1 MRKFLPFLFAAA
13 LASSCID
20 NAYDL
25 SNVNTDDVTIGDED
39 SEYRLPLATVYVS
52 MSELNEG
59 GADIK
64 TLFDEAD
71 IWLPSP
77 LPGNAAYVDLRELQ
91 NTPETITPLLDAL
104 IDQMMDDDAKITA
117 VADLLALGEE
127 VDALQRQMAQVH
139 DDPTEY
145 EKVSAEYQKKL
156 ARFEAA
162 DGYQVQVKINTVLGG
177 MGFASYDRNII
188 TDNLSGGEKTRLAT
202 ARLLLL
208 EPDLLILDE
217 PTNHLDFK
225 TLSWLE
231 DYLSSYKGA
240 LLVVSHD
247 RYFLNRLVD
256 HIWELERTVL
266 TTYRGNYSSYVVQ
279 KKERVERQLKEY
291 EMQQEQIKSMEE
303 YVAKNI
309 ARASTSK
316 SAKSRL
322 AALERMDR
330 IEKPVIWEKKAAFRF
345 EYDEPPVKDVFHGE
359 NMSIAVG
366 EGEGRKVLCRGM
378 RLDVMRGEKIAIIGP
393 NGVGKSSLL
402 KAIQELIPLEEG
414 HFEWGQ
420 KVKTTYYEQENRQLH
435 PEKTAINEIWDRF
448 PNLYEV
454 QVRSILGQVLLSG
467 DDVYKLVGSLSGGER
482 AKVAFAVMMLER
494 GNVLILDEPT
504 NHLDIGSKEMLE
516 DALEAFDG
524 TIIMVSHD
532 RYLLNRIPNRII
544 EMTAN
549 GYEIYNGRYDYYVE
563 HKVEPQPVKE
573 QVSEEKKQAAQKFY
587 RTKADRARQAAA
599 KKRIAFLEKT
609 IESNEQLIEQ
619 LTEQMSDPQIA
630 ADYQKVEEIC
640 GQIEQLKNQNESFGE
655 EWLELLEE
663 E

>member
-1 MRKFLPFLFAAA
+1 MIISLENVFKYYGAD
-13 LASSCID
+13 CILRNVCATIND
-20 NAYDL
+20 KDRIGLVGANGEGKTTLLNVLTGELDYEEGTVSLTNGKVIGYLHQNSGL
-25 SNVNTDDVTIGDED
+25 SNGKTIQQEM
-39 SEYRLPLATVYVS
+39 ETV
-52 MSELNEG
+52 
-59 GADIK
+59 
-64 TLFDEAD
+64 F
-71 IWLPSP
+71 
-77 LPGNAAYVDLRELQ
+77 
-91 NTPETITPLLDAL
+91 
-104 IDQMMDDDAKITA
+104 
-117 VADLLALGEE
+117 ADLLALGEE

-266 TTYRGNYSSYVVQ
+266 TTYRGNYSSYEVQ
-279 KKERVERQLKEY
+279 KKGRVERQLKEY

-573 QVSEEKKQAAQKFY
+573 QVSEEKKQASQKFY

>member
-1 MRKFLPFLFAAA
+1 MIISLENVFKYYGAD
-13 LASSCID
+13 CILRNVCATIND
-20 NAYDL
+20 KDRIGLVGANGEGKTTLLNVLTGELDYEEGTVSLTNGKVIGYLHQNSGL
-25 SNVNTDDVTIGDED
+25 SNGKTIQQE
-39 SEYRLPLATVYVS
+39 
-52 MSELNEG
+52 M
-59 GADIK
+59 
-64 TLFDEAD
+64 EA
-71 IWLPSP
+71 
-77 LPGNAAYVDLRELQ
+77 VF
-91 NTPETITPLLDAL
+91 
-104 IDQMMDDDAKITA
+104 
-117 VADLLALGEE
+117 ADLLALGEE

-177 MGFASYDRNII
+177 MGFASYDRNIV

-448 PNLYEV
+448 PNMYEV

-549 GYEIYNGRYDYYVE
+549 GYEIYDGRYDYYVE

-573 QVSEEKKQAAQKFY
+573 QVSEEKKQASQKFY

>member
-1 MRKFLPFLFAAA
+1 MIISLENVFKYYGAD
-13 LASSCID
+13 CILRNVCATIND
-20 NAYDL
+20 KDRIGLVGANGEGKTTLLNVLTGELDYEEGTVSLTNGKVIGYLHQNSGL
-25 SNVNTDDVTIGDED
+25 SNGRTIQQE
-39 SEYRLPLATVYVS
+39 
-52 MSELNEG
+52 M
-59 GADIK
+59 
-64 TLFDEAD
+64 EA
-71 IWLPSP
+71 
-77 LPGNAAYVDLRELQ
+77 VF
-91 NTPETITPLLDAL
+91 
-104 IDQMMDDDAKITA
+104 
-117 VADLLALGEE
+117 ADLLALGEE

-359 NMSIAVG
+359 NMSIAIG

-573 QVSEEKKQAAQKFY
+573 QVSEEKKQASQKFY

>member
-1 MRKFLPFLFAAA
+1 MIISLENVFKYYGAD
-13 LASSCID
+13 CILRNVCATIND
-20 NAYDL
+20 KDRIGLVGANGEGKTTLLNVLTGELDYEEGTVSLTNGKVIGYLHQNSGL
-25 SNVNTDDVTIGDED
+25 SNGKTIQQEM
-39 SEYRLPLATVYVS
+39 ETV
-52 MSELNEG
+52 
-59 GADIK
+59 
-64 TLFDEAD
+64 F
-71 IWLPSP
+71 
-77 LPGNAAYVDLRELQ
+77 
-91 NTPETITPLLDAL
+91 
-104 IDQMMDDDAKITA
+104 
-117 VADLLALGEE
+117 ADLLALGEE

-573 QVSEEKKQAAQKFY
+573 QVSEEKKQASQKFY

>member
-1 MRKFLPFLFAAA
+1 MIISLENVFKYYGAD
-13 LASSCID
+13 CILCNVCATIND
-20 NAYDL
+20 KDRIGLVGANGEGKTTLLNVLTGELDYEEGTVSLTNGKVIGYLHQNSGL
-25 SNVNTDDVTIGDED
+25 SNGKTIQQE
-39 SEYRLPLATVYVS
+39 
-52 MSELNEG
+52 M
-59 GADIK
+59 
-64 TLFDEAD
+64 EA
-71 IWLPSP
+71 
-77 LPGNAAYVDLRELQ
+77 VF
-91 NTPETITPLLDAL
+91 
-104 IDQMMDDDAKITA
+104 
-117 VADLLALGEE
+117 ADLLALGEE

-177 MGFASYDRNII
+177 MGFASYDRNIV

-549 GYEIYNGRYDYYVE
+549 GYEIYDGRYDYYVE

-573 QVSEEKKQAAQKFY
+573 QVSEEKKQASQKFY

>member
-1 MRKFLPFLFAAA
+1 MIISLENVFKYYGAD
-13 LASSCID
+13 CILRNICATIND
-20 NAYDL
+20 KDRIGLVGANGEGKTTLLNVLTGELDYEEGTVSLTNGKVIGYLHQNSGL
-25 SNVNTDDVTIGDED
+25 SNGRTIQQE
-39 SEYRLPLATVYVS
+39 
-52 MSELNEG
+52 M
-59 GADIK
+59 
-64 TLFDEAD
+64 EA
-71 IWLPSP
+71 
-77 LPGNAAYVDLRELQ
+77 VF
-91 NTPETITPLLDAL
+91 
-104 IDQMMDDDAKITA
+104 
-117 VADLLALGEE
+117 ADLLALGEE

-573 QVSEEKKQAAQKFY
+573 QVSEEKKQASQKFY

>member
-1 MRKFLPFLFAAA
+1 MIISLENVFKYYGAD
-13 LASSCID
+13 CILRNVCATIND
-20 NAYDL
+20 KDRIGLVGANGEGKTTLLNVLTGELDYEEGTVSLTNGKVIGYLHQNSGL
-25 SNVNTDDVTIGDED
+25 SNGKTIQQE
-39 SEYRLPLATVYVS
+39 
-52 MSELNEG
+52 M
-59 GADIK
+59 
-64 TLFDEAD
+64 EA
-71 IWLPSP
+71 
-77 LPGNAAYVDLRELQ
+77 VF
-91 NTPETITPLLDAL
+91 
-104 IDQMMDDDAKITA
+104 
-117 VADLLALGEE
+117 ADLLALGEE

-177 MGFASYDRNII
+177 MGFASYDRNIV

-414 HFEWGQ
+414 YFEWGQ

-573 QVSEEKKQAAQKFY
+573 QVSEEKKQASQKFY

>member
-1 MRKFLPFLFAAA
+1 MIISLENVFKYYGAD
-13 LASSCID
+13 CILRNVCATIND
-20 NAYDL
+20 KDRIGLVGANGEGKTTLLNVLTGELDYEEGTVSLTNGKVIGYLHQNSGL
-25 SNVNTDDVTIGDED
+25 SNGKTIQQE
-39 SEYRLPLATVYVS
+39 
-52 MSELNEG
+52 M
-59 GADIK
+59 
-64 TLFDEAD
+64 EA
-71 IWLPSP
+71 
-77 LPGNAAYVDLRELQ
+77 VF
-91 NTPETITPLLDAL
+91 
-104 IDQMMDDDAKITA
+104 
-117 VADLLALGEE
+117 VDLLALGEE

-573 QVSEEKKQAAQKFY
+573 QVSEEKKQASQKFY

>member
-1 MRKFLPFLFAAA
+1 MIISLENVFKYYGAD
-13 LASSCID
+13 CILRNVCATIND
-20 NAYDL
+20 KDRIGLVGANGEGKTTLLNVLTGELDYEEGTVSLTNGKVIGYLHQNSGL
-25 SNVNTDDVTIGDED
+25 SNGRTIQQE
-39 SEYRLPLATVYVS
+39 
-52 MSELNEG
+52 M
-59 GADIK
+59 
-64 TLFDEAD
+64 EA
-71 IWLPSP
+71 
-77 LPGNAAYVDLRELQ
+77 VF
-91 NTPETITPLLDAL
+91 
-104 IDQMMDDDAKITA
+104 
-117 VADLLALGEE
+117 ADLLALGEE

-188 TDNLSGGEKTRLAT
+188 TDNLSGGE
-202 ARLLLL
+202 
-208 EPDLLILDE
+208 
-217 PTNHLDFK
+217 K

-549 GYEIYNGRYDYYVE
+549 GYEIYDGRYDYYVE

-573 QVSEEKKQAAQKFY
+573 QVSEEKKQASQKFY

>member
-1 MRKFLPFLFAAA
+1 MIISLENVFKYYGAD
-13 LASSCID
+13 CILRNVCATIND
-20 NAYDL
+20 KDRIGLVGANGEGKTTLLNVLTGELDYEEGTVSLTNGKVIGYLHQNSGL
-25 SNVNTDDVTIGDED
+25 SNGRTIQQE
-39 SEYRLPLATVYVS
+39 
-52 MSELNEG
+52 M
-59 GADIK
+59 
-64 TLFDEAD
+64 EA
-71 IWLPSP
+71 
-77 LPGNAAYVDLRELQ
+77 VF
-91 NTPETITPLLDAL
+91 
-104 IDQMMDDDAKITA
+104 
-117 VADLLALGEE
+117 ADLLALGEE

-177 MGFASYDRNII
+177 MGFASYDRNIV

-435 PEKTAINEIWDRF
+435 PEKTAINEIWDHF

-573 QVSEEKKQAAQKFY
+573 QVSEEKKQASQKFY

>member
-1 MRKFLPFLFAAA
+1 MIISLENVFKYYGAD
-13 LASSCID
+13 CILRNVCATIND
-20 NAYDL
+20 KDRIGLVGANGEGKTTLLNVLTGELDYEEGTVSLTNGKVIGYLHQNSGL
-25 SNVNTDDVTIGDED
+25 SNGKTIQQE
-39 SEYRLPLATVYVS
+39 
-52 MSELNEG
+52 M
-59 GADIK
+59 
-64 TLFDEAD
+64 EA
-71 IWLPSP
+71 
-77 LPGNAAYVDLRELQ
+77 VF
-91 NTPETITPLLDAL
+91 
-104 IDQMMDDDAKITA
+104 
-117 VADLLALGEE
+117 ADLLALGEE

-231 DYLSSYKGA
+231 DYLYSYKGA

-573 QVSEEKKQAAQKFY
+573 QVSEEKKQASQKFY

>member
-1 MRKFLPFLFAAA
+1 MIISLENVFKYYGAD
-13 LASSCID
+13 CILRNFCATIND
-20 NAYDL
+20 KDRIGLVGANGEGKTTLLNVLTGELDYEEGTVSLTNGKVIGYLHQNSGL
-25 SNVNTDDVTIGDED
+25 SNGKTIQQE
-39 SEYRLPLATVYVS
+39 
-52 MSELNEG
+52 M
-59 GADIK
+59 
-64 TLFDEAD
+64 EA
-71 IWLPSP
+71 
-77 LPGNAAYVDLRELQ
+77 VF
-91 NTPETITPLLDAL
+91 
-104 IDQMMDDDAKITA
+104 
-117 VADLLALGEE
+117 ADLLALGEE

-177 MGFASYDRNII
+177 MGFASYDRNIV

-573 QVSEEKKQAAQKFY
+573 QVSEEKKQASQKFY

>member
-1 MRKFLPFLFAAA
+1 MIISLENVFKYYGAD
-13 LASSCID
+13 CILRNVCATIND
-20 NAYDL
+20 KDRIGLVGANGEGKTTLLNVLTGELDYEEGTVSLTNGKVIGYLHQNSGL
-25 SNVNTDDVTIGDED
+25 SNGKTIQQE
-39 SEYRLPLATVYVS
+39 
-52 MSELNEG
+52 M
-59 GADIK
+59 
-64 TLFDEAD
+64 EA
-71 IWLPSP
+71 
-77 LPGNAAYVDLRELQ
+77 VF
-91 NTPETITPLLDAL
+91 
-104 IDQMMDDDAKITA
+104 
-117 VADLLALGEE
+117 ADLLVLGEE

-177 MGFASYDRNII
+177 MGFASYDRNIV

-573 QVSEEKKQAAQKFY
+573 QVSEEKKQASQKFY

>member
-1 MRKFLPFLFAAA
+1 MIISLEDVFKYYGAD
-13 LASSCID
+13 CILRNVCATIND
-20 NAYDL
+20 KDRIGLVGANGEGKTTLLNVLTGELDYEEGTVSLTNGKVIGYLHQNSGL
-25 SNVNTDDVTIGDED
+25 SNGRTIQQE
-39 SEYRLPLATVYVS
+39 
-52 MSELNEG
+52 M
-59 GADIK
+59 
-64 TLFDEAD
+64 EA
-71 IWLPSP
+71 
-77 LPGNAAYVDLRELQ
+77 VF
-91 NTPETITPLLDAL
+91 
-104 IDQMMDDDAKITA
+104 
-117 VADLLALGEE
+117 ADLLALGEE

-177 MGFASYDRNII
+177 MGFASYDRNIV

-587 RTKADRARQAAA
+587 RTKADRGRQAAA

>member
-1 MRKFLPFLFAAA
+1 MIISLENVFKYYGAD
-13 LASSCID
+13 CILRNVCATIND
-20 NAYDL
+20 KDRIGLVGANGEGKTTLLNVLTGELDYEEGTVSLTNGKVIGYLHQNSGL
-25 SNVNTDDVTIGDED
+25 SNGKTIQQE
-39 SEYRLPLATVYVS
+39 
-52 MSELNEG
+52 M
-59 GADIK
+59 
-64 TLFDEAD
+64 EA
-71 IWLPSP
+71 
-77 LPGNAAYVDLRELQ
+77 VF
-91 NTPETITPLLDAL
+91 
-104 IDQMMDDDAKITA
+104 
-117 VADLLALGEE
+117 ADLLALGEE

-139 DDPTEY
+139 DYPTEY

-563 HKVEPQPVKE
+563 HKVELQPVKE
-573 QVSEEKKQAAQKFY
+573 QVSEEKKQASQKFY

>member
-1 MRKFLPFLFAAA
+1 MIISLENVFKYYGAD
-13 LASSCID
+13 CILRNVCATIND
-20 NAYDL
+20 KDRIGLVGANGEGKTTLLNVLTGELDYEEGTVSLTNGKVIGYLHQNSGL
-25 SNVNTDDVTIGDED
+25 SNGKTIQQE
-39 SEYRLPLATVYVS
+39 
-52 MSELNEG
+52 M
-59 GADIK
+59 
-64 TLFDEAD
+64 EA
-71 IWLPSP
+71 
-77 LPGNAAYVDLRELQ
+77 VF
-91 NTPETITPLLDAL
+91 
-104 IDQMMDDDAKITA
+104 
-117 VADLLALGEE
+117 ADLLALGEE

-177 MGFASYDRNII
+177 MGFASYDRNIV

-549 GYEIYNGRYDYYVE
+549 GYEIYDGRYDYYVE

-573 QVSEEKKQAAQKFY
+573 QVSEEKKQASQKFY

>member
-1 MRKFLPFLFAAA
+1 MIISLENVFKYYGAD
-13 LASSCID
+13 CILRNVCATIND
-20 NAYDL
+20 KDRIGLVGANGEGKTTLLNVLTGELDYEEGTVSLTNGKVIGYLHQNSGL
-25 SNVNTDDVTIGDED
+25 SNGRTIQQE
-39 SEYRLPLATVYVS
+39 
-52 MSELNEG
+52 M
-59 GADIK
+59 
-64 TLFDEAD
+64 EA
-71 IWLPSP
+71 
-77 LPGNAAYVDLRELQ
+77 VF
-91 NTPETITPLLDAL
+91 
-104 IDQMMDDDAKITA
+104 
-117 VADLLALGEE
+117 ADLLALGEE

-309 ARASTSK
+309 AHASTSK

-573 QVSEEKKQAAQKFY
+573 QVSEEKKQASQKFY

>member
-1 MRKFLPFLFAAA
+1 MIISLENVFKYYGAD
-13 LASSCID
+13 CILRNVCATIND
-20 NAYDL
+20 KDRIGLVGANGEGKTTLLNVLTGELDYEEGTVSLTNGKVIGYLHQNSGL
-25 SNVNTDDVTIGDED
+25 SNGKTIQQE
-39 SEYRLPLATVYVS
+39 
-52 MSELNEG
+52 M
-59 GADIK
+59 
-64 TLFDEAD
+64 EA
-71 IWLPSP
+71 
-77 LPGNAAYVDLRELQ
+77 VF
-91 NTPETITPLLDAL
+91 
-104 IDQMMDDDAKITA
+104 
-117 VADLLALGEE
+117 ADLLALGEE

-414 HFEWGQ
+414 YFEWGQ

-549 GYEIYNGRYDYYVE
+549 GYEIYDGRYDYYVE

-573 QVSEEKKQAAQKFY
+573 QVSEEKKQASQKFY

>member
-1 MRKFLPFLFAAA
+1 MIISLENVFKYYGADCILRNVC
-13 LASSCID
+13 ASINDKDRIGLVGANGEGKTTLLNVLTGELDYEEGTVSLTNGKVIGYLHQ
-20 NAYDL
+20 NSGL
-25 SNVNTDDVTIGDED
+25 SNGRTIQQE
-39 SEYRLPLATVYVS
+39 
-52 MSELNEG
+52 M
-59 GADIK
+59 
-64 TLFDEAD
+64 EA
-71 IWLPSP
+71 
-77 LPGNAAYVDLRELQ
+77 VF
-91 NTPETITPLLDAL
+91 
-104 IDQMMDDDAKITA
+104 
-117 VADLLALGEE
+117 ADLLALGEE

-345 EYDEPPVKDVFHGE
+345 EYDEPPVKDVFHRE

-549 GYEIYNGRYDYYVE
+549 RYEIYNGRYDYYVE

-573 QVSEEKKQAAQKFY
+573 QVSEEKKQASQKFY

>member
-1 MRKFLPFLFAAA
+1 MIISLENVFKYYGAD
-13 LASSCID
+13 CILRNVCATIND
-20 NAYDL
+20 KDRIGLVGANGEGKTTLLNVLTGELDYEEGTVSLTNGKVIGYLHQNSGL
-25 SNVNTDDVTIGDED
+25 SNGRTIQQE
-39 SEYRLPLATVYVS
+39 
-52 MSELNEG
+52 M
-59 GADIK
+59 
-64 TLFDEAD
+64 EA
-71 IWLPSP
+71 
-77 LPGNAAYVDLRELQ
+77 VF
-91 NTPETITPLLDAL
+91 
-104 IDQMMDDDAKITA
+104 
-117 VADLLALGEE
+117 ADLLALGEE

-177 MGFASYDRNII
+177 MGFASYDRNIV

-467 DDVYKLVGSLSGGER
+467 DDVYKLVGRLSGGER

-573 QVSEEKKQAAQKFY
+573 QVSEEKKQASQKFY

>member
-1 MRKFLPFLFAAA
+1 MIISLENVFKYYGADCILRNVC
-13 LASSCID
+13 ASINDKDRIGLVGANGEGKTTLLNVLTGELDYEEGTVSLTNGKVIGYLHQ
-20 NAYDL
+20 NSGL
-25 SNVNTDDVTIGDED
+25 SNGKTIQQE
-39 SEYRLPLATVYVS
+39 
-52 MSELNEG
+52 M
-59 GADIK
+59 
-64 TLFDEAD
+64 EA
-71 IWLPSP
+71 
-77 LPGNAAYVDLRELQ
+77 VF
-91 NTPETITPLLDAL
+91 
-104 IDQMMDDDAKITA
+104 
-117 VADLLALGEE
+117 ADLLALGEE

-414 HFEWGQ
+414 YFEWGQ

-573 QVSEEKKQAAQKFY
+573 QVSEEKKQASQKFY

-630 ADYQKVEEIC
+630 ADYQKMEEIC

>member
-1 MRKFLPFLFAAA
+1 MIISLENVFKYYGAACNLRNVCA
-13 LASSCID
+13 TINDKDRIGLVGANGEGKTTLLNVLTGELDYEEGTVSLTNGKVIGYLHQNSG
-20 NAYDL
+20 L
-25 SNVNTDDVTIGDED
+25 SNGRTIQQE
-39 SEYRLPLATVYVS
+39 
-52 MSELNEG
+52 M
-59 GADIK
+59 
-64 TLFDEAD
+64 EA
-71 IWLPSP
+71 
-77 LPGNAAYVDLRELQ
+77 VF
-91 NTPETITPLLDAL
+91 
-104 IDQMMDDDAKITA
+104 
-117 VADLLALGEE
+117 ADLLALGEE

-414 HFEWGQ
+414 HFEGGQ

-573 QVSEEKKQAAQKFY
+573 QVSEEKKQASQKFY

>member
-1 MRKFLPFLFAAA
+1 MIISLENVFKYYGADCILRNVC
-13 LASSCID
+13 ASINDKDRIGLVGANGEGKTTLLNVLTGELDYEEGTVSLTNGKVIGYLHQ
-20 NAYDL
+20 NSGL
-25 SNVNTDDVTIGDED
+25 SNGKTIQQE
-39 SEYRLPLATVYVS
+39 
-52 MSELNEG
+52 M
-59 GADIK
+59 
-64 TLFDEAD
+64 EA
-71 IWLPSP
+71 
-77 LPGNAAYVDLRELQ
+77 VF
-91 NTPETITPLLDAL
+91 
-104 IDQMMDDDAKITA
+104 
-117 VADLLALGEE
+117 ADLLALGEE

-573 QVSEEKKQAAQKFY
+573 QVSEEKKQASQKFY

>member
-1 MRKFLPFLFAAA
+1 M
-13 LASSCID
+13 
-20 NAYDL
+20 
-25 SNVNTDDVTIGDED
+25 
-39 SEYRLPLATVYVS
+39 
-52 MSELNEG
+52 
-59 GADIK
+59 
-64 TLFDEAD
+64 EA
-71 IWLPSP
+71 
-77 LPGNAAYVDLRELQ
+77 VF
-91 NTPETITPLLDAL
+91 
-104 IDQMMDDDAKITA
+104 
-117 VADLLALGEE
+117 ADLLALGEE

-359 NMSIAVG
+359 SMGIAVG

-414 HFEWGQ
+414 YFEWGQ

-549 GYEIYNGRYDYYVE
+549 GYEIYDGRYDYYVE

-573 QVSEEKKQAAQKFY
+573 QVSEEKKQASQKFY
-587 RTKADRARQAAA
+587 RT
-599 KKRIAFLEKT
+599 
-609 IESNEQLIEQ
+609 
-619 LTEQMSDPQIA
+619 
-630 ADYQKVEEIC
+630 
-640 GQIEQLKNQNESFGE
+640 
-655 EWLELLEE
+655 
-663 E
+663 

>member
-1 MRKFLPFLFAAA
+1 MIISLENVFKYYGAD
-13 LASSCID
+13 CILRNVCATIND
-20 NAYDL
+20 KDRIGLVGANGEGKTTLLNVLTGELDYEEGTVSLTNGKVIGYLHQNSGL
-25 SNVNTDDVTIGDED
+25 SNGRTIQQE
-39 SEYRLPLATVYVS
+39 
-52 MSELNEG
+52 M
-59 GADIK
+59 
-64 TLFDEAD
+64 EA
-71 IWLPSP
+71 
-77 LPGNAAYVDLRELQ
+77 VF
-91 NTPETITPLLDAL
+91 
-104 IDQMMDDDAKITA
+104 
-117 VADLLALGEE
+117 ADLLALGEE

-563 HKVEPQPVKE
+563 HKVKE
-573 QVSEEKKQAAQKFY
+573 QVSEEKKQASQKFY

>member
-1 MRKFLPFLFAAA
+1 MIISLENVFKYYGAD
-13 LASSCID
+13 CILRNVCATIND
-20 NAYDL
+20 KDRIGLVGANGEGKTTLLNVLTGELDYEEGTVSLTNGKVIGYLHQNSGL
-25 SNVNTDDVTIGDED
+25 SNGRTIQQE
-39 SEYRLPLATVYVS
+39 
-52 MSELNEG
+52 M
-59 GADIK
+59 
-64 TLFDEAD
+64 EA
-71 IWLPSP
+71 
-77 LPGNAAYVDLRELQ
+77 VF
-91 NTPETITPLLDAL
+91 
-104 IDQMMDDDAKITA
+104 
-117 VADLLALGEE
+117 ADLLALGEE

-139 DDPTEY
+139 DYPTEY

-573 QVSEEKKQAAQKFY
+573 QVSEEKKQASQKFY